1 MAYALCLQGLVG
13 DVSIKMDDV
22 FAINKN
28 IGNISVH
35 CKYIVEHLG

>member
-1 MAYALCLQGLVG
+1 MAYALCLLGLIG
-13 DVSIKMDDV
+13 DIFFKMDDV

-28 IGNISVH
+28 SCIIFVH